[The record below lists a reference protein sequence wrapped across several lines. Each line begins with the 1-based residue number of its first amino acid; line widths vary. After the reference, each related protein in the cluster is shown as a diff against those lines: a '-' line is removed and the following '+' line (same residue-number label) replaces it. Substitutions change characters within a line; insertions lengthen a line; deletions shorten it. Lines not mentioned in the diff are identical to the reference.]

1 MFLVLCIYIGIN
13 IVILSRLVYRKGVD
27 LVIDVIPKIC
37 QQFENV
43 YFIIGGDG
51 PKKLAIEEMREK
63 YQVHQSSYILLWF
76 CVHGVSDGVMGM
88 S

>member
-1 MFLVLCIYIGIN
+1 MYILWVCICVGIN

-37 QQFENV
+37 QLFENV

-63 YQVHQSSYILLWF
+63 YQVYTPSL
-76 CVHGVSDGVMGM
+76 
-88 S
+88 